1 MKTVTPIAPA
11 TNPNTTRRPI
21 GQACETVWGGADI
34 PKLGMQITREGTAN
48 LAAKKNKEDAR

>member
-11 TNPNTTRRPI
+11 TNPNTTRRPL

-34 PKLGMQITREGTAN
+34 PKLGMQIMREGTAN
-48 LAAKKNKEDAR
+48 SYSGEEE